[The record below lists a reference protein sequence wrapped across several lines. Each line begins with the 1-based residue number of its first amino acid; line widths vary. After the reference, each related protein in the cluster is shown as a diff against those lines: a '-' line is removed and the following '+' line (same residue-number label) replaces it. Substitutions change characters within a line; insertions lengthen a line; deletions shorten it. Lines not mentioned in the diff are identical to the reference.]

1 MSLRVKDLMRAA
13 IEAKNNGRLC
23 RRPTICPRHTRCPHH
38 THQPTSCGDQSDHLC
53 DPCPETMAFSLE
65 ILMTALQLVV
75 TDKTIAD
82 AKAQSKPRK
91 KRPARRG

>member
-1 MSLRVKDLMRAA
+1 
-13 IEAKNNGRLC
+13 
-23 RRPTICPRHTRCPHH
+23 
-38 THQPTSCGDQSDHLC
+38 
-53 DPCPETMAFSLE
+53 MAFSLE